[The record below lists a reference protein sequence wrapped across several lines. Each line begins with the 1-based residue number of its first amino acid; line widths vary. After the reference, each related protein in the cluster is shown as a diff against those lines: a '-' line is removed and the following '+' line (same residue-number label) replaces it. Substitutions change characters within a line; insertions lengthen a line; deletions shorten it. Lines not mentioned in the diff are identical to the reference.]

1 LIRVAG
7 VSVVAAV
14 ITAAVGLVSLTAQ
27 GAASD
32 PIERGQ
38 KVVMAT
44 HSFNVF
50 IGPNRRVP
58 GDPGPLAKLEV
69 NALAAAR

>member
-7 VSVVAAV
+7 VSVGAAV
-14 ITAAVGLVSLTAQ
+14 ITATVGLASLTAQ

-50 IGPNRRVP
+50 IGPNRVP

-69 NALAAAR
+69 NVLAAAR